1 MSSVFSV
8 ASIAF
13 FRIKVLVTRQG
24 EYAMSKKFVLRKPF
38 LGIALLIAGLLSA
51 CGGGGGGSGP
61 GGANSSIASLA
72 LFAGNMGGAG
82 TAD

>member
-1 MSSVFSV
+1 
-8 ASIAF
+8 
-13 FRIKVLVTRQG
+13 
-24 EYAMSKKFVLRKPF
+24 MSKNFVLRKPF

-51 CGGGGGGSGP
+51 CGGGGGGSGT

-82 TAD
+82 TADGTGSTARFNYPGSVATDKIGRAHV